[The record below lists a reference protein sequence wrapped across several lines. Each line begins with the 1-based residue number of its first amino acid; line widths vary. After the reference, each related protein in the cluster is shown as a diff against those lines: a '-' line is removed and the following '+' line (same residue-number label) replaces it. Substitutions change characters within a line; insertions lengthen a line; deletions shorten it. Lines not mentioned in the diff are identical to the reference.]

1 MVETMKRILLLLFAL
16 LLTGCGSA
24 GAEGIQE
31 KTDAVTEMNAGAEET
46 AGSGAVQLR
55 VWGAEEDQ
63 AMLAQMGE
71 SFKQQYAS
79 QADID
84 LVFEVQSES
93 NCKDILLADVLNGAD
108 VFAFADD
115 QLLSLAASGVL
126 LEVENADVVKSANME
141 EAVSAASVGDRLYA
155 YPMTADNGYFMY
167 YNKAYFTAEQVQT
180 MDAMLLAAEE
190 AGKKIAM
197 DWSSGWYTYSF
208 FGNTGMTFGLNDDGV
223 TNYCNWNGAEGSVK
237 GADVAASMLAI
248 AQSPGFASMTNT
260 DFIAGVQDGS
270 VIACVSGVWDA
281 AAIKAAWGSDYA
293 AVKLPTYTCGESQIQ
308 MASFSGYKMVGVNA
322 YSKHTDWAMKFADW
336 ITNEEN
342 QKLRFEMREQG
353 PSNNNAAS
361 SDAVNH
367 APAIQALLQQ
377 SEFASLQR
385 VGNNYWAPM
394 QTFGETLAAGNPEG
408 KNLQELLDAMVEG
421 ITASAVK

>member
-1 MVETMKRILLLLFAL
+1 MRRVIPILCAL
-16 LLTGCGSA
+16 LLAGCGSA
-24 GAEGIQE
+24 AGEDAPAVDAE
-31 KTDAVTEMNAGAEET
+31 AVVEENAAE
-46 AGSGAVQLR
+46 SGVVQLR

-71 SFKQQYAS
+71 SFKQKYAG
-79 QADID
+79 QAEFD
-84 LVFEVQSES
+84 LVFEAQGES
-93 NCKDILLADVLNGAD
+93 SCKDVLLGDVLNGAD

-126 LEVENADVVKSANME
+126 LEAENADEVKAANMA

-167 YNKAYFTAEQVQT
+167 YNKEYFTEEQVQT
-180 MDAMLLAAEE
+180 MDGMIEAAEA

-197 DWSSGWYTYSF
+197 DWSSGWYLYSF
-208 FGNTGMTFGLNDDGV
+208 FGNTGMTFGLNEDGV
-223 TNYCNWNGAEGSVK
+223 TNYCNWNATDGSIK
-237 GADVAASMLAI
+237 GTDVAAGMLAI
-248 AQSPGFASMTNT
+248 AQSPSFASMTNS
-260 DFIAGVQDGS
+260 DFIAGVQDGT

-281 AAIKAAWGSDYA
+281 ASIKAAWGDNYA
-293 AVKLPTYTCGESQIQ
+293 ATKLPTYTCAEQQIQ

-322 YSKHTDWAMKFADW
+322 YSEHTDWAMKFADW

-342 QKLRFEMREQG
+342 QNLRFELRELG
-353 PSNNNAAS
+353 PSNSKAAA
-361 SDAVNH
+361 SDAVSQ
-367 APAIQALLQQ
+367 APAIQALLKQ

-385 VGNNYWAPM
+385 VGNNYWAPA

-408 KNLQELLDAMVEG
+408 RDLQELMDVMVEG
-421 ITASAVK
+421 ITASAVQ